1 MERTEV
7 LRLYD
12 HHSDAVYRLAYSYL
26 MNRDDAQ
33 DIVQDV
39 FLKLLEK
46 NHSIKTES
54 EDAFLARITV
64 NCCKDLLRKNKHRQ
78 YIPLDNVDIP
88 SETDFQD
95 QEEIMHALMQI
106 NPLYRIVIY
115 LLPSCGRNNQYS
127 SGTFFLKINSV
138 ATRVTIATKRIC
150 GMDS

>member
-12 HHSDAVYRLAYSYL
+12 HHSDEVYRLAYSYL
-26 MNRDDAQ
+26 MNQDDAQ

-78 YIPLDNVDIP
+78 YIP
-88 SETDFQD
+88 Q
-95 QEEIMHALMQI
+95 
-106 NPLYRIVIY
+106 YRIVIY
-115 LLPSCGRNNQYS
+115 LYYYAGYRPSEMAKI
-127 SGTFFLKINSV
+127 LKITESGV
-138 ATRVTIATKRIC
+138 SMRMTRARRQLKLLLGEETFNE
-150 GMDS
+150 SFL